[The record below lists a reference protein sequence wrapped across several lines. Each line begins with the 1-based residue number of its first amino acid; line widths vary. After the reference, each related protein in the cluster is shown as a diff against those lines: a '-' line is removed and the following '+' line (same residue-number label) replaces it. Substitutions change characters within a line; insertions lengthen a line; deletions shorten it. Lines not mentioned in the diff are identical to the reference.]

1 MSKPRH
7 VVLMGLMGSGKSTIG
22 VPLARR
28 LGRPYVDNDRQL
40 ELRTGQTA
48 HALAA
53 AVGMDELHRDE
64 AATLLDSLA
73 RDEPAVIGAPASAIT
88 ERAIR
93 ERLGDEFVVWLD
105 PPIDDLVARFH
116 RQNNRPSMGDDLG
129 AVLAAAVR
137 RARAAVPPDRPA
149 GGASGRRDRRATAR
163 GADRDRGDR
172 RRGRFRG
179 RAPVACTDAR
189 SR

>member
-73 RDEPAVIGAPASAIT
+73 RDEPAVISAPASAIT

-93 ERLGDEFVVWLD
+93 ERLGAEFVVWLD

-116 RQNNRPSMGDDLG
+116 RQNNRPAMGNDL
-129 AVLAAAVR
+129 ATVLSKQHAE
-137 RARAAVPPDRPA
+137 
-149 GGASGRRDRRATAR
+149 
-163 GADRDRGDR
+163 
-172 RRGRFRG
+172 
-179 RAPVACTDAR
+179 RAPLYGQLAR
-189 SR
+189 LVVHPADGSDVQQLVEQIASAVTADEAGSEDGRQ

>member
-73 RDEPAVIGAPASAIT
+73 SDEPAVISAPASAIT

-105 PPIDDLVARFH
+105 PPIEDLVARFH
-116 RQNNRPSMGDDLG
+116 RQNNRPAMGNDLAVVLTQQYTERAPLYRRIARLVVHPADGTDVQQLVEQIAG
-129 AVLAAAVR
+129 AVTATETGSE
-137 RARAAVPPDRPA
+137 D
-149 GGASGRRDRRATAR
+149 GRR
-163 GADRDRGDR
+163 
-172 RRGRFRG
+172 
-179 RAPVACTDAR
+179 
-189 SR
+189 

>member
-7 VVLMGLMGSGKSTIG
+7 VVLMGLMGSGKSTLG

-48 HALAA
+48 HELAA
-53 AVGMDELHRDE
+53 ALGLDELHRDE
-64 AATLLDSLA
+64 AATLLAALA
-73 RDEPAVIGAPASAIT
+73 RDEPAVISAPASAIT

-93 ERLGDEFVVWLD
+93 EQLDHAFVVWLD

-116 RQNNRPSMGDDLG
+116 RQTNRPEIGTDLG
-129 AVLAAAVR
+129 AVLARQYAERAPLYREVARLVVHPADGTDTERLVGQIAAAVTR
-137 RARAAVPPDRPA
+137 SEA
-149 GGASGRRDRRATAR
+149 GSEDGRR
-163 GADRDRGDR
+163 
-172 RRGRFRG
+172 
-179 RAPVACTDAR
+179 
-189 SR
+189 